1 MAELLYRIGRFAT
14 RRRGTVVL
22 VWLAILAAAAGAFV
36 YAGGSPDGEIT
47 IPGTPTAQ
55 VTDRLQAAFPEAAG
69 GSGTIVF
76 HTGDGSP
83 IGLAQQ
89 AAIADR
95 IAQASKVGG
104 VGSILDPFTA
114 QAGRED
120 QAAQIAAGRAKLA
133 AARAQVTGG
142 QVKIDHA

>member
-36 YAGGSPDGEIT
+36 FAGGTPNGQIS

-55 VTDRLQAAFPEAAG
+55 VTDRLEAAFPKAAG

-76 HTGDGSP
+76 HTKRRLADQRRPAGGHRRP
-83 IGLAQQ
+83 HRTGLEGQ
-89 AAIADR
+89 R
-95 IAQASKVGG
+95 RGERSRP
-104 VGSILDPFTA
+104 LH
-114 QAGRED
+114 R
-120 QAAQIAAGRAKLA
+120 AGRA
-133 AARAQVTGG
+133 
-142 QVKIDHA
+142 

>member
-22 VWLAILAAAAGAFV
+22 VWLAVLAAAAAAFV
-36 YAGGSPDGEIT
+36 LAGGTPNGQIT

-55 VTDRLQAAFPEAAG
+55 VTDRLEAAFPKAAG

-76 HTGDGSP
+76 HTADGSP
-83 IGLAQQ
+83 ISAAQQ

-95 IAQASKVGG
+95 KHTPLQHLLSSAFREHNSARRGLLGFQASHCD
-104 VGSILDPFTA
+104 L
-114 QAGRED
+114 
-120 QAAQIAAGRAKLA
+120 IA
-133 AARAQVTGG
+133 
-142 QVKIDHA
+142 

>member
-22 VWLAILAAAAGAFV
+22 VWLAVLAAAAAAFV
-36 YAGGSPDGEIT
+36 LAGGTPNGQIT

-55 VTDRLQAAFPEAAG
+55 VTDRLEAAFPKAAG

-76 HTGDGSP
+76 HTADGSP
-83 IGLAQQ
+83 ISAAQQ

-95 IAQASKVGG
+95 IARASKIHG
-104 VGSILDPFTA
+104 VESILDPFTA
-114 QAGRED
+114 QAQRKA
-120 QAAQIAAGRAKLA
+120 QAAQIAVGRVRLA
-133 AARAQVTGG
+133 AARSQVTRG
-142 QVKIDHA
+142 QVQID